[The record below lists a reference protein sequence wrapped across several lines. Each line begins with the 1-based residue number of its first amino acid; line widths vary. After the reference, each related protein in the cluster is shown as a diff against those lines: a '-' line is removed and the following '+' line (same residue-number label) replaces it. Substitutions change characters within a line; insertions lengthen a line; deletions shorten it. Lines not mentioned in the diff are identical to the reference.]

1 MSWLTAASDWLG
13 PNLPLERQHFG
24 FRFYTSGKKS
34 LFFSVCLYLC
44 FCLTHQIQTDSC
56 QYGALRV
63 RTMLHEQKNVV
74 SRLILLEKEW
84 SKVKKPSV
92 CHGCLIIRFED
103 TGRHRR
109 EDIREYLHDFSH
121 VLTSHV
127 RSLLQ
132 PPPASPRPATPKNR
146 PLFFFFRAADR
157 WFWSKKCEC
166 GGIQGA
172 VKVKTVSAQIT
183 VIGTEGKERGGWGE
197 ARGEIELY
205 RWLERSCFHARAR
218 CTLGAF
224 SDSWRFYGFYPSS
237 SSFSFSSYF
246 IFSLPQTSHNHAMMS
261 FTASFTGAIH
271 P

>member
-44 FCLTHQIQTDSC
+44 FCLTHQIQADCC

-103 TGRHRR
+103 AGRHRR

-127 RSLLQ
+127 RSLRPH
-132 PPPASPRPATPKNR
+132 PPVQRLRRIAP
-146 PLFFFFRAADR
+146 FFFFSSGR
-157 WFWSKKCEC
+157 SL
-166 GGIQGA
+166 IL
-172 VKVKTVSAQIT
+172 I
-183 VIGTEGKERGGWGE
+183 KEMWVR
-197 ARGEIELY
+197 RH
-205 RWLERSCFHARAR
+205 SR
-218 CTLGAF
+218 CRE
-224 SDSWRFYGFYPSS
+224 SENR
-237 SSFSFSSYF
+237 
-246 IFSLPQTSHNHAMMS
+246 
-261 FTASFTGAIH
+261 
-271 P
+271 